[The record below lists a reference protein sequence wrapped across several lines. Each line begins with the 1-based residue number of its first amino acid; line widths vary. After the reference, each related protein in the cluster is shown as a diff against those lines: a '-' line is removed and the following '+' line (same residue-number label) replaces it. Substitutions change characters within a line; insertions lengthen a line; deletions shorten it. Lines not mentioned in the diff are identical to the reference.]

1 MFELISGL
9 VQFLADALAQN
20 DASLVQEHVT
30 LHRFEPE
37 FTKPVT
43 FALSPHAET
52 SLQQQPAQLGQTS
65 LLIRARKSRNKICT
79 NTTLTL
85 KIKSFFFWS
94 LLGNRWWPLG
104 ACCRWRNG
112 ERPTW
117 RRGPIGDR
125 YRHGWRRRR
134 SLQDIGCTSSDPW
147 AGAGTWWSSERVWA
161 DRHWVVICVQGWFG
175 TGEGRGCSR
184 PPDDATLPTV
194 GCFDSRNCTESAGL
208 PSRRKKY
215 F

>member
-1 MFELISGL
+1 VFELISGL

-79 NTTLTL
+79 NT
-85 KIKSFFFWS
+85 S
-94 LLGNRWWPLG
+94 LYLVTGDGHLVH
-104 ACCRWRNG
+104 AVVDATENG
-112 ERPTW
+112 Q
-117 RRGPIGDR
+117 
-125 YRHGWRRRR
+125 HG
-134 SLQDIGCTSSDPW
+134 
-147 AGAGTWWSSERVWA
+147 V
-161 DRHWVVICVQGWFG
+161 
-175 TGEGRGCSR
+175 EGRLEIVIVTADVVGGAYR
-184 PPDDATLPTV
+184 TLAVLHQILEQELVLGDPLN
-194 GCFDSRNCTESAGL
+194 GFEQIGTEW
-208 PSRRKKY
+208 
-215 F
+215 